1 MKGSCRRD
9 WKVLGLV
16 AGLAAVAAAG
26 EECLLYSYHN
36 KPPYYAEFES
46 ERKVAGPWIYED
58 LARYLNERQAEFQ
71 VKIQY
76 LPRVRLERDLERG
89 TLNGGV
95 VGVNPLWFKDKDQT
109 RYLWTAPFME
119 DRDVVVVQQGKAFP
133 YAHPRDLAGK
143 RLTLPRGLYW
153 WGVTELILEGKIQA
167 EYTDQDQQNLEKV
180 ALGRADATITSYL
193 SFVRLA
199 QQRFPQG
206 GLECLPVPHDR
217 FERRILFPH
226 RLAAQHRALAAVLE
240 GALADP
246 AWRERLAV
254 YGVFDSEKPA
264 P

>member
-1 MKGSCRRD
+1 MKSACRCG
-9 WKVLGLV
+9 WKVLGLA

-26 EECLLYSYHN
+26 EDCLLYSYHN
-36 KPPYYAEFES
+36 KPPYYAEFET

-71 VKIQY
+71 VKIKY

-143 RLTLPRGLYW
+143 RLTLSRGLYW

-167 EYTDQDQQNLEKV
+167 EETDSDQQNLEKV

-193 SFVRLA
+193 SFVRLRKD
-199 QQRFPQG
+199 RFPQG

-217 FERRILFPH
+217 FERRILFP
-226 RLAAQHRALAAVLE
+226 RRFEAQHRAVAAALE

-246 AWRERLAV
+246 AWRERLAA
-254 YGVFDSEKPA
+254 YGAFGPEEPA